1 MFFSEKIRSLY
12 LKNNSR
18 WSLMTTLPKT
28 EKNTMKLLNQFHLK
42 KNLHFLKERFVERK
56 NTQHRR
62 IQNSVENLRWNF
74 FVKTVND

>member
-28 EKNTMKLLNQFHLK
+28 EKKHNEAIKPISFK
-42 KNLHFLKERFVERK
+42 KESTFLEGKICGEKEHA
-56 NTQHRR
+56 T
-62 IQNSVENLRWNF
+62 
-74 FVKTVND
+74 